1 MKNEQKFDEEINLL
15 LNEVSDTC
23 HKFAHEIDRDFYVF
37 QTPII
42 YNPDLLIIGINPGG
56 GKSYTKARK
65 EKNYEKRP
73 ANDLYYTDNTL
84 TTKPEWEIDAKLQG
98 SDILRN
104 RLGRVFNTEN
114 NLDILERSVMMNMIY
129 FNSEKAH
136 EIFSLSPEII
146 EYCLNTTQKFVEVI
160 NPKNILFLTSNN
172 WSLSKCGV
180 KGIKSLGNN
189 IKEGKLNNRTVYA
202 IPHYGYYSAYSHV
215 NSELMGK
222 KLAELFTV

>member
-1 MKNEQKFDEEINLL
+1 MSKEQKFKEEINPL

-23 HKFAHEIDRDFYVF
+23 HEFALKIDRDFYVF

-56 GKSYTKARK
+56 GKSYK
-65 EKNYEKRP
+65 EILREKDYEKRP

-84 TTKPEWEIDAKLQG
+84 TTKPDWEIKHKIRG
-98 SDILRN
+98 SDTLRN

-114 NLDILERSVMMNMIY
+114 NLNILDQSVMMNMIY
-129 FNSEKAH
+129 FNSQKAN
-136 EIFSLSPEII
+136 EIFSLPSEII
-146 EYCLNTTQKFVEVI
+146 GYCLNTTQKFVEVI
-160 NPKNILFLTSNN
+160 NPKNILFLTSND

-202 IPHYGYYSAYSHV
+202 IPHYGYYSAYSHI
-215 NSELMGK
+215 NSEMMGK
-222 KLAELFTV
+222 KLADLFIK